1 MTMVLLGQA
10 TSLHTKPHLQ
20 PTQPRLMLDG
30 KTKTYALIRDNQK
43 IVKMDAETAKTLYD
57 FYNKYVEL
65 AHSTES

>member
-1 MTMVLLGQA
+1 
-10 TSLHTKPHLQ
+10 
-20 PTQPRLMLDG
+20 MLDG

>member
-1 MTMVLLGQA
+1 
-10 TSLHTKPHLQ
+10 
-20 PTQPRLMLDG
+20 MLDG

-65 AHSTES
+65 EHSTES